1 MKALQGKSVYL
12 RALEPE
18 DLEFVH
24 SVENDEDIWE
34 FSNTH
39 TPYSR
44 FVIRQYLE
52 NAHQDIFEAKQLR
65 LAICKKGKDQA
76 VGLIDLFEFEP
87 HHKRAGV
94 GIVVRKSED
103 RNAGVGTEAL
113 ELLIAYAFTKLGI
126 HQLYANIAP
135 GNEASVRL
143 FTKFG
148 FELVGLK
155 KDWNLIEGQYR
166 DEALYQL
173 INS

>member
-24 SVENDEDIWE
+24 AVENDEDIWE
-34 FSNTH
+34 FSNTN

-52 NAHQDIFEAKQLR
+52 NAQQDIFEAKQLR

-76 VGLIDLFEFEP
+76 VGLIDLFEFDP

-94 GIVVRKSED
+94 GIVVRESSN
-103 RNAGVGTEAL
+103 RNTGIGTEAL
-113 ELLIAYAFTKLGI
+113 ELLIGYAFTKLGL

-143 FTKFG
+143 FAKFG

-173 INS
+173 VNS